1 MIDSDIPFR
10 GLLSII
16 LRSHRVFVARELSSL
31 KLTDAQVACIFRIHR
46 QPGVTQ
52 DELSWFFQVDKGTI
66 ARITRRL
73 EERGLIMRKQ
83 DPQNRRRYML
93 SLTAQGEE
101 LIPLIREVE
110 DRWTDLLF
118 ENLTDEERDTLMEM
132 CRRLAEDAMKIRGV
146 EDDRGR

>member
-1 MIDSDIPFR
+1 MIDSDIPFK

-31 KLTDAQVACIFRIHR
+31 KLTDAQVACLFRIHR

-73 EERGLIMRKQ
+73 EEKGLIIKKQ
-83 DPQNRRRYML
+83 DPQNRRRYRL
-93 SLTAQGEE
+93 NLTDQGEE

-110 DRWTDLLF
+110 KRWTDLLF
-118 ENLTDEERDTLMEM
+118 ENLTQEEQDELMRM
-132 CRRLAEDAMKIRGV
+132 CRRLAEGAMKIRGV
-146 EDDRGR
+146 EDD